1 MKVTIKLKQGRCM
14 TIKLQHCV
22 ELICELISSSG
33 WFLEQLWL
41 SDFLLKLLYIELL
54 NITEV
59 VCKQLTW
66 WATFDR
72 EQPRDEVVIVHFMS
86 CADRYLLESMH
97 SATGKD
103 DFEKTASSQRTPC
116 RWFPAKTA
124 DQGRHPGYRWGS
136 WHHRSRWIGQRL
148 CPARCHKITVL
159 DSYRRV
165 QSCGIVSMDGLF
177 CG

>member
-1 MKVTIKLKQGRCM
+1 MLSWSANSSVVAAGFWNSSDCLTSSWNCCTSNFLILQKWYVSSWRGGRLLTENSHVTRSLSYTSWVVLTATYWSRC
-14 TIKLQHCV
+14 ILR
-22 ELICELISSSG
+22 L
-33 WFLEQLWL
+33 
-41 SDFLLKLLYIELL
+41 
-54 NITEV
+54 
-59 VCKQLTW
+59 
-66 WATFDR
+66 A
-72 EQPRDEVVIVHFMS
+72 
-86 CADRYLLESMH
+86 
-97 SATGKD
+97 KD